1 MPARL
6 APGPR
11 LFLVDAR
18 SRQIPELAALLADPE
33 RVQDV
38 PPDAVPAL
46 LAQLAALQIGLA
58 ARLAVRRPV
67 EAPSVPPDELLDVLQ
82 AATLI
87 RRSPSWLRRNGHTLP
102 GFSQPR
108 GKGTATRWSRNALEA
123 WALGNDQQ

>member
-1 MPARL
+1 MTVDDIDALADDQLPA
-6 APGPR
+6 A
-11 LFLVDAR
+11 
-18 SRQIPELAALLADPE
+18 LAALA
-33 RVQDV
+33 
-38 PPDAVPAL
+38 A
-46 LAQLAALQIGLA
+46 AQARIA

-108 GKGTATRWSRNALEA
+108 GKGTATRWSRNALQE
-123 WALGNDQQ
+123 WARSSDTQ